1 MIEVY
6 PSLQETR
13 MRLPA
18 RSVLMAFVA
27 TLGCR
32 TVETGGGVAA
42 IAGPEAAEPHPCVVA
57 QRLIGGYEAEA
68 LERVVRLTI
77 HDGLDAFLESKPQI
91 GSDSL
96 SLHGF
101 TPTPRLASS
110 EYPQLWCKLKSAR
123 DIARSRDISLLAA
136 GEGLNCDRI
145 NEALFAA
152 ARAADPASRGRLE
165 ASGYQLAFRNETLL
179 TGGQW
184 APSVAKIKLEPGRR
198 LVVETTSLESLPGI
212 PRFGGMNYCKLFA
225 PEALKELLADI
236 EAGDFT
242 RVVVSDEADPR
253 EIVPPGLEFGRI
265 RYKALL
271 GNLLSQKADVYW
283 RRGELAGVYVISPG
297 GGVDPLAMRGLAA
310 AIVAKG
316 HAVFVVHYPLD
327 LAILERLTLRENS
340 AYSLGLLLARQQLAE
355 LHGLPDELAAALQQ
369 RKLPLK
375 VLGHSLGGAIL
386 GDMLFKDGGPFDQV
400 VLYGTSSF
408 VKTTSRSKLEVPAF
422 YAFFGQNDGLSL
434 ETPAKV
440 DALRQQLGVTEVV
453 DASRYRAK
461 DKPFYV
467 EVVPELNHFCVI
479 SDMTAGSAK
488 QKGRDREGPVP
499 SRCVSALVAKMQ
511 ERGLL

>member
-6 PSLQETR
+6 PSSKEIR
-13 MRLPA
+13 MRLEA
-18 RSVLMAFVA
+18 RSALMVFVA

-32 TVETGGGVAA
+32 TVETGSGVAA
-42 IAGPEAAEPHPCVVA
+42 IAGPEAAVPHPCVVA
-57 QRLIGGYEAEA
+57 QRLIGNYEAEA

-77 HDGLDAFLESKPQI
+77 HDRIEAFLESKPEI
-91 GSDSL
+91 GPDSL
-96 SLHGF
+96 SLHAF
-101 TPTPRLASS
+101 APSPRLSSS
-110 EYPQLWCKLKSAR
+110 EYPQVWCKLKSAR

-152 ARAADPASRGRLE
+152 ARAEGKTLEGRLE
-165 ASGYQLAFRNETLL
+165 ASGYQLSFRNETLL

-184 APSVAKIKLEPGRR
+184 APSVAKIKLETGRR

-212 PRFGGMNYCKLFA
+212 PRIGGMNYCKLFA
-225 PEALKELLADI
+225 PDALKALLTDV
-236 EAGDFT
+236 EASDF
-242 RVVVSDEADPR
+242 RKVVVSDEAEPR
-253 EIVPPGLEFGRI
+253 EIVPPGLEFARV
-265 RYKALL
+265 RYKALI

-283 RRGELAGVYVISPG
+283 RRGELSGVYVISPG
-297 GGVDPLAMRGLAA
+297 GGVDALAMRGLAA
-310 AIVAKG
+310 AIAAKG
-316 HAVFVVHYPLD
+316 YAVFVVHYPLD

-340 AYSLGLLLARQQLAE
+340 AYSLGLLLARQQVAE
-355 LHGLPDELAAALQQ
+355 LHGLPGELAAALQQ

-386 GDMLFKDGGPFDQV
+386 GDMLFKDGSPFDQV

-408 VKTTSRSKLEVPAF
+408 FKTTSRSKLEVPAF

-434 ETPAKV
+434 ETAAKV
-440 DALRQQLGVTEVV
+440 DAFRQQLEVTEVV
-453 DASRYRAK
+453 DAARYKAK
-461 DKPFYV
+461 DKPFFV
-467 EVVPELNHFCVI
+467 EIVPELNHFCII

-488 QKGRDREGPVP
+488 LRGKDREGPVP
-499 SRCVSALVAKMQ
+499 SSCVSALVARMQ